1 MKGMEQTI
9 ETLGLP
15 FVGYKL
21 RSESIAEHIREIG
34 ANRKYCGLPH
44 SFLEPCFSSEEFLGV
59 VSRCFCDVINEAL
72 KDKEVCWSVSKI
84 TATQFGKTIAAGT
97 YVFNDIPD
105 YGTIREVMHSLDWDE
120 ISVSVI
126 DAVDTFYLDK
136 VTVALRIQCRGVDID
151 RRWIDLWLNDY
162 KFDQVFWSA
171 YEKTDIMQ
179 WRGYAVDKGY
189 FQKPQSRAI
198 DFISWA
204 IMTQDYDEFMQLI
217 SDDKQTNTSV
227 GVDLFATINT
237 TTNKTNNNK
246 TNNNQTT
253 NTPIKE
259 SGQNTAMTNNV
270 FLTAQS
276 PVSEDEQKKYFN
288 GALQIPQV
296 AASRKE
302 WSRTGTTFETIKLYA
317 VDVDACFTCDTKI
330 VSTTNK
336 PSKKRFQWIE
346 VDGTK
351 FYWSSISSATSGFA
365 AYSNGD
371 FAGMAKFMTLQSAL
385 KWRAMLNGDEP
396 DKQLE
401 TVQKQPET
409 AKTTANVAPKEEQP
423 KTSSVKLHFKGD
435 TYKDPNGD
443 GIYFL
448 VWESDNSCHVY
459 GINSNGKLEYNRIID
474 KAAAEKCIAAN
485 SLEKID
491 APKEYHDILR
501 KLNLLDIEEVV
512 TEAKQEAAQTE
523 TVTPTP
529 SQDIV
534 NPADKHPITKAD
546 RLVIDKR
553 DGGLFISG
561 ADEDTANWI
570 MAYVD
575 SINAM
580 KERTAI

>member
-1 MKGMEQTI
+1 MKQTI

-15 FVGYKL
+15 YVGYKL
-21 RSESIAEHIREIG
+21 RSESIDEHIREIG
-34 ANRKYCGLPH
+34 ANRNYCGLPQ
-44 SFLEPCFSSEEFLGV
+44 SFFENCFSSEEFLSV
-59 VSRCFCDVINEAL
+59 VSKCFCEVINDAL
-72 KDKEVCWSVSKI
+72 KAKKVRWSVSKI
-84 TATQFGKTIAAGT
+84 TASHLRNTIAAGA
-97 YVFNDIPD
+97 YVFSGIND
-105 YGTIREVMHSLDWDE
+105 YGTIREVMQSLDWDE
-120 ISVSVI
+120 ISVNVI
-126 DAVDTFYLDK
+126 DAVDTFYCDK
-136 VTVALRIQCRGVDID
+136 VTVAPRSQYRGVDID

-162 KFDQVFWSA
+162 EFDQVFWSA

-179 WRGYAVDKGY
+179 WRGYAVAKG
-189 FQKPQSRAI
+189 FFPKPQSRAV
-198 DFISWA
+198 DFIIWA
-204 IMTQDYDEFMQLI
+204 IMTQNYDEFMQLI
-217 SDDKQTNTSV
+217 SDEKQTNTSV
-227 GVDLFATINT
+227 GVDLFATIST
-237 TTNKTNNNK
+237 STNKTNNNK

-253 NTPIKE
+253 NNNTPIKE

-270 FLTAQS
+270 FLTAQT
-276 PVSEDEQKKYFN
+276 PVSEDEQKKYFS

-296 AASRKE
+296 AASKKE
-302 WSRTGTTFETIKLYA
+302 WSRTGTTFETIKLHA
-317 VDVDACFTCDTKI
+317 VDVDAYFTCDTKI

-336 PSKKRFQWIE
+336 PSKKRIQWIE
-346 VDGTK
+346 VDGKK
-351 FYWSSISSATSGFA
+351 FYWNSISSATSGFA

-371 FAGMAKFMTLQSAL
+371 FAGMADFMTYQSATN
-385 KWRAMLNGDEP
+385 WRAMLKGDESEQ
-396 DKQLE
+396 QLE
-401 TVQKQPET
+401 TVQKQPES
-409 AKTTANVAPKEEQP
+409 AKTTANVSPKEEQP

-448 VWESDNSCHVY
+448 VWESDSSCHVY
-459 GINSNGKLEYNRIID
+459 GINSNGKLEYNRLID

-501 KLNLLDIEEVV
+501 KLKLLAIEEVV

-553 DGGLFISG
+553 DGGLFITG